1 MKGWTSM
8 PNTDQIII
16 NKAYFDNIK
25 TAIDSINSF
34 VESGFKNKNF
44 PIVDADYQLDGT
56 IMTILSWLNN
66 VEPTWIDAP
75 DKAESAV
82 ESILDATEDM
92 EGDIY
97 TQLTNDNN
105 TAVLD
110 RINAFIGFKALQ
122 MIADHFTEF
131 SNLINGIYTFEI
143 FTNPTKYKNA
153 IDIFSQPIPLS
164 EIEDVLG
171 DGKYTLFDETKY
183 VTGIFNNDQI
193 ELPKNLKLDAEITRF
208 TNLSDLSG
216 FEVVVDDSVQ
226 EAAEVNMFTDTKPVH
241 IKYNP
246 SNDRFI
252 ISSQF
257 NKAVDKLVKALNGCD
272 STDDLVKLFGDL
284 RPNQVPEADSF
295 TSVVI
300 PYILARVYSNPRKNP
315 NENYNKD
322 VMNKYTKSYDS
333 IINKNLG
340 AKRFKNYDLF
350 STFKADKEGT
360 IKFIEDFLKLNLVN
374 DKQCVIKNNTLLT
387 LFNIFDSRIYLDILY
402 NMIPN
407 DIKKKKYSSEDEFV
421 KSIRAR
427 INKNSRVANVYKP
440 DATPAK
446 GDQTPTSN
454 KMMEYATI
462 GISELG
468 DMSITDMKY
477 CEQYSAMMMAEIQ
490 CVPDAM
496 YNVGTSQIA
505 IDQYIGESYNV
516 FNEGFLSNL
525 FGKKKNK
532 PSTEEEYIRT
542 LEEWHGYKIPT
553 EVINFIK
560 KYHDKSI
567 EYNDGTTSGQ
577 LTDIW
582 DFESLY
588 MYNDPK
594 GARSI
599 KGLLQISRI
608 GLYESCKNT
617 CPLYDHIDSEDC
629 GLICVDLSNSKV
641 YLTGPHHFGKCEK
654 LELAKSFKEFMSK
667 LDIPDTVQE
676 SYVLEQEK
684 GDIPDYIKKRMDMSD
699 ESEDKPKTTI
709 TDVNLPPDTPAN
721 SVDELADSIDARM
734 SADGGLDDVLGAGYN
749 NNPNKNNQE
758 GKVVYNITY
767 NNSFNKNSN
776 NTNTNS
782 HNDSSTGKT
791 ITTTNTTTHTNS
803 HNDSSQNKSLRNT
816 STRNRPNNNIPNDK
830 GINNNNNSK
839 NPLDT
844 KDTKDDVMLN
854 EGYQM
859 FSSGYTIND
868 VFAFLES
875 EEPQSGGGN
884 AGKPPSDLLTDAI
897 DRDREK
903 LTKHQKAKQKVQK
916 GINLGKALLKPAAR
930 TKQWL
935 TDMVNTLVKND
946 EDKVKAEIIE
956 NPSYRTALYK
966 AMRLGLKLGMT
977 TVCFTINA
985 YLGAAYL
992 VIQGSK
998 IADRERLKK
1007 EVHSEF
1013 MTEIQILDDKI
1024 KRAQYDDTPA
1034 SRKAAWKMMRL
1045 RNKMMDIV
1053 SDTTH
1058 STFKHPKNV

>member
-1 MKGWTSM
+1 MKGLMSM
-8 PNTDQIII
+8 PNSEQIII

-66 VEPTWIDAP
+66 VEPTWIDDPA
-75 DKAESAV
+75 KVESAV

-122 MIADHFTEF
+122 MIADHFNEF
-131 SNLINGIYTFEI
+131 SELVNGIYTFEI

-153 IDIFSQPIPLS
+153 IDTFSQEIPLS
-164 EIEDVLG
+164 EIEDIIG
-171 DGKYTLFDETKY
+171 DSRYTLFDETKY
-183 VTGIFNNDQI
+183 VTGIFNNEQI
-193 ELPKNLKLDAEITRF
+193 KLPKNLKLDSEITRF

-216 FEVVVDDSVQ
+216 FEIVVDDSVQ
-226 EAAEVNMFTDTKPVH
+226 EAAEVNMFSDVKPTH
-241 IKYNP
+241 IKY
-246 SNDRFI
+246 STSGKFI
-252 ISSQF
+252 ISNQF
-257 NKAVDKLVKALNGCD
+257 EKAVDKLIKGLESCD
-272 STDDLVKLFGDL
+272 STDELIKLFNKVNGI
-284 RPNQVPEADSF
+284 PEANHF

-300 PYILARVYSNPRKNP
+300 PYILAKVYSNPNKCS
-315 NENYNKD
+315 NENYDKD
-322 VMNKYTKSYDS
+322 KMGKYTKSYDS

-340 AKRFKNYDLF
+340 AKRFKNYDLL

-407 DIKKKKYSSEDEFV
+407 DVKKSKYPSEDGFV
-421 KSIRAR
+421 KTIRAR
-427 INKNSRVANVYKP
+427 INKNSRIVNVYKN
-440 DATPAK
+440 DNIPAD
-446 GDQTPTSN
+446 GDETPTSK
-454 KMMEYATI
+454 KMMECVTNI
-462 GISELG
+462 FDEFG
-468 DMSITDMKY
+468 DMSITDMQY

-496 YNVGTSQIA
+496 YNTGTSQIA
-505 IDQYIGESYNV
+505 IDQYIGESYNI
-516 FNEGFLSNL
+516 FNEGFF

-532 PSTEEEYIRT
+532 PVKKEHTISE
-542 LEEWHGYKIPT
+542 LEEMY
-553 EVINFIK
+553 
-560 KYHDKSI
+560 
-567 EYNDGTTSGQ
+567 GTSFPQ
-577 LTDIW
+577 
-582 DFESLY
+582 DFVE
-588 MYNDPK
+588 
-594 GARSI
+594 G
-599 KGLLQISRI
+599 
-608 GLYESCKNT
+608 
-617 CPLYDHIDSEDC
+617 IDSEEYKRVA
-629 GLICVDLSNSKV
+629 GIVSKNSVKINIGSDIHKITCLADIDRIYDWNSEIAEPGIN
-641 YLTGPHHFGKCEK
+641 YLTFANIGDDDISVHVKNGTYHIVYGTNEASKPF
-654 LELAKSFKEFMSK
+654 AKSFKEFMSK
-667 LDIPDTVQE
+667 LDITDTVQE
-676 SYVLEQEK
+676 AYVLEQEQ
-684 GDIPDYIKKRMDMSD
+684 GDIPNYMKDRINLSD
-699 ESEDKPKTTI
+699 ENDDKPNTTI

-721 SVDELADSIDARM
+721 SVDELADSINARM
-734 SADGGLDDVLGAGYN
+734 SADGGLDDVLGVGYN
-749 NNPNKNNQE
+749 NNPNKNNQD
-758 GKVVYNITY
+758 GKIVYNITY

-791 ITTTNTTTHTNS
+791 ITTTNTNTVSNS
-803 HNDSSQNKSLRNT
+803 NNDSSQNKNIRN
-816 STRNRPNNNIPNDK
+816 SNGRNHPNNNIPNNK
-830 GINNNNNSK
+830 ASNNNNNSR
-839 NPLDT
+839 NPSDT
-844 KDTKDDVMLN
+844 KDTNDDVMLN

-859 FSSGYTIND
+859 FSSGYTIDD
-868 VFAFLES
+868 VFTFLES
-875 EEPQSGGGN
+875 EEPQSGGNN

-903 LTKHQKAKQKVQK
+903 LAKHQKAKQKVQK

-930 TKQWL
+930 TKKWL

-946 EDKVKAEIIE
+946 EDRVKAEIIK
-956 NPSYRTALYK
+956 NPDYRTALYK
-966 AMRLGLKLGMT
+966 AMRLGLKLGLT

-1013 MTEIQILDDKI
+1013 MTEIKILDDKI
-1024 KRAQYDDTPA
+1024 QRASEDDTPE
-1034 SRKAAWKMMRL
+1034 SRKVVWKLMRLKEKMM
-1045 RNKMMDIV
+1045 NIV
-1053 SDTTH
+1053 TDTTKT
-1058 STFKHPKNV
+1058 TFKHPKNV

>member
-153 IDIFSQPIPLS
+153 IEVFSQPIPLS

-226 EAAEVNMFTDTKPVH
+226 EAAEVNMFTDTKPAH

-246 SNDRFI
+246 SNDKFI

-322 VMNKYTKSYDS
+322 AMNKYTKSYDS

-440 DATPAK
+440 DAAPAK

-468 DMSITDMKY
+468 DMSITDMQY

-516 FNEGFLSNL
+516 FNEGFLSNI
-525 FGKKKNK
+525 FKKRKDK
-532 PSTEEEYIRT
+532 KVADYIKIIEDITGST
-542 LEEWHGYKIPT
+542 LPAKF
-553 EVINFIK
+553 INFIE
-560 KYHDKSI
+560 KYHLMGGGVRYKEYELSTVYSMKEISNTIKRGDGLEGDGKEKVLPFAECFHDSVVDHTSKNLKCFYFDTETGEVSVDKTYFSDHVTRERLKKNVVEKSI
-567 EYNDGTTSGQ
+567 DKFINKLTIDG
-577 LTDIW
+577 
-582 DFESLY
+582 E
-588 MYNDPK
+588 PV
-594 GARSI
+594 SI
-599 KGLLQISRI
+599 
-608 GLYESCKNT
+608 
-617 CPLYDHIDSEDC
+617 
-629 GLICVDLSNSKV
+629 
-641 YLTGPHHFGKCEK
+641 
-654 LELAKSFKEFMSK
+654 
-667 LDIPDTVQE
+667 QE
-676 SYVLEQEK
+676 AYVLEQEK
-684 GDIPDYIKKRMDMSD
+684 GDIPDYIKKRMDVSD
-699 ESEDKPKTTI
+699 ESGDKPKTTI

-884 AGKPPSDLLTDAI
+884 AGDPPGEDLLTKAM
-897 DRDREK
+897 DRDRKK
-903 LTKHQKAKQKVQK
+903 LSKQQKAKQTVQK
-916 GINLGKALLKPAAR
+916 GINLSKALLKPAAR

-935 TDMVNTLVKND
+935 TDMVNTLIKND

-956 NPSYRTALYK
+956 NHSFRMALYK

-992 VIQGSK
+992 VVQGSK

-1024 KRAQYDDTPA
+1024 KRAQYDDTPE

>member
-1 MKGWTSM
+1 MKGLMSM
-8 PNTDQIII
+8 PNSEQIII

-66 VEPTWIDAP
+66 VEPTWIDDPA
-75 DKAESAV
+75 KVESAV

-122 MIADHFTEF
+122 MIADHFNEF
-131 SNLINGIYTFEI
+131 SDLVNGIYTFEI
-143 FTNPTKYKNA
+143 FTNPTKYKDA
-153 IDIFSQPIPLS
+153 IDTFSQEIPLS
-164 EIEDVLG
+164 EIEDIVG
-171 DGKYTLFDETKY
+171 DSKYTLFDETKY
-183 VTGIFNNDQI
+183 VTGIFNNEQI
-193 ELPKNLKLDAEITRF
+193 KLPKNLKLDSEITRF

-216 FEVVVDDSVQ
+216 FEIVVDDSVQ
-226 EAAEVNMFTDTKPVH
+226 EAAEVNMFSDVKPTH
-241 IKYNP
+241 IKY
-246 SNDRFI
+246 SASGKFI
-252 ISSQF
+252 ISKQF
-257 NKAVDKLVKALNGCD
+257 EKAVDKLIKGLESCD
-272 STDDLVKLFGDL
+272 STDELIKLF
-284 RPNQVPEADSF
+284 NNVNSIPEANHF

-300 PYILARVYSNPRKNP
+300 PYILAKVYSNPNKCS
-315 NENYNKD
+315 NENYDKD
-322 VMNKYTKSYDS
+322 KMGKYTKSYDS

-350 STFKADKEGT
+350 STFKADKKGT

-407 DIKKKKYSSEDEFV
+407 DVKKGKYPSEDGFV
-421 KSIRAR
+421 KTIRAR
-427 INKNSRVANVYKP
+427 INKNSRIVNVYKN
-440 DATPAK
+440 DNIPAD
-446 GDQTPTSN
+446 GDETPTSK
-454 KMMEYATI
+454 KMMECVTNI
-462 GISELG
+462 FDEFG
-468 DMSITDMKY
+468 DMSITDIQY

-496 YNVGTSQIA
+496 YNTGTSQIA
-505 IDQYIGESYNV
+505 IDQYIGESYNI
-516 FNEGFLSNL
+516 FNEGFLSDI
-525 FGKKKNK
+525 FKKRKDK
-532 PSTEEEYIRT
+532 KVADYIKTIEDITGST
-542 LEEWHGYKIPT
+542 LPAKF
-553 EVINFIK
+553 INFIE
-560 KYHDKSI
+560 KYHLMGGGVRYKEYELSTVYSIKEISNTIKRGDGLEGDGKEKVLPFAECFHDSTVDHTSKNQECFYFDTETGEVSVDKTYFSDHITRERLKKNVVEKSI
-567 EYNDGTTSGQ
+567 
-577 LTDIW
+577 
-582 DFESLY
+582 
-588 MYNDPK
+588 
-594 GARSI
+594 
-599 KGLLQISRI
+599 
-608 GLYESCKNT
+608 
-617 CPLYDHIDSEDC
+617 
-629 GLICVDLSNSKV
+629 
-641 YLTGPHHFGKCEK
+641 GK
-654 LELAKSFKEFMSK
+654 FISK
-667 LDIPDTVQE
+667 LTIDGEPVNIQEAYVQE
-676 SYVLEQEK
+676 QEQ
-684 GDIPDYIKKRMDMSD
+684 GDIPNYMKDRINLSD
-699 ESEDKPKTTI
+699 ENGDKPNTTI

-721 SVDELADSIDARM
+721 SVDELADSINARM
-734 SADGGLDDVLGAGYN
+734 SADGGLDDVLGVGYN
-749 NNPNKNNQE
+749 NNPNKNNQD
-758 GKVVYNITY
+758 GKIVYNITY

-791 ITTTNTTTHTNS
+791 ITTTNTNTVSNS
-803 HNDSSQNKSLRNT
+803 NNDSSQNKNIRN
-816 STRNRPNNNIPNDK
+816 SNGRNHPNNNIPNNK
-830 GINNNNNSK
+830 ASNNNNNSR
-839 NPLDT
+839 NPSDT

-868 VFAFLES
+868 VFTFLES
-875 EEPQSGGGN
+875 EEPQSGGKN
-884 AGKPPSDLLTDAI
+884 AGKPPKGDLLTDAM

-903 LTKHQKAKQKVQK
+903 LAKQQKAKQKVQK

-930 TKQWL
+930 TKKWL

-946 EDKVKAEIIE
+946 EDRVKAEIIE

-966 AMRLGLKLGMT
+966 AMRLGLKLGLT

-1013 MTEIQILDDKI
+1013 MTEIKILDDKI
-1024 KRAQYDDTPA
+1024 QRASEDDTPE
-1034 SRKAAWKMMRL
+1034 SRKVVWKLMRLKEKMM
-1045 RNKMMDIV
+1045 NIV
-1053 SDTTH
+1053 TDTTKT
-1058 STFKHPKNV
+1058 TFKHPKNV

>member
-1 MKGWTSM
+1 M
-8 PNTDQIII
+8 PNSEQIII

-66 VEPTWIDAP
+66 VEPTWIDDPA
-75 DKAESAV
+75 KVESAV

-122 MIADHFTEF
+122 MIADHFNEF
-131 SNLINGIYTFEI
+131 SELVNGIYTFEI

-153 IDIFSQPIPLS
+153 IDTFSQEIPLS
-164 EIEDVLG
+164 EIEDVVG
-171 DGKYTLFDETKY
+171 DSKYTLFDETKY
-183 VTGIFNNDQI
+183 VTGIFNNEQI
-193 ELPKNLKLDAEITRF
+193 KLPKNLKLDSEITRF

-226 EAAEVNMFTDTKPVH
+226 EAAEVNMFSDVKPTH
-241 IKYNP
+241 IKY
-246 SNDRFI
+246 STSGKFI
-252 ISSQF
+252 ISKQF
-257 NKAVDKLVKALNGCD
+257 EKAVDKLIKGLESCD
-272 STDDLVKLFGDL
+272 STDELIKLF
-284 RPNQVPEADSF
+284 NNVNSVPEADSF
-295 TSVVI
+295 TSVII
-300 PYILARVYSNPRKNP
+300 PYILAKVYSNPNKCY
-315 NENYNKD
+315 NENYDKD
-322 VMNKYTKSYDS
+322 KMGKYTKSYDS

-407 DIKKKKYSSEDEFV
+407 DVKKSKYPSEDGFV
-421 KSIRAR
+421 KTIRAR
-427 INKNSRVANVYKP
+427 INKNSRTVNVYKN
-440 DATPAK
+440 DNIPAD
-446 GDQTPTSN
+446 GDKTPTSK
-454 KMMEYATI
+454 KMMECVTSI
-462 GISELG
+462 FDELG
-468 DMSITDMKY
+468 NMSITDMQY

-496 YNVGTSQIA
+496 YNTGTSQIA
-505 IDQYIGESYNV
+505 IDQYIGESHDI
-516 FNEGFLSNL
+516 FNEGFLSNI
-525 FGKKKNK
+525 FKKRKDK
-532 PSTEEEYIRT
+532 KIADYIKTIEDITGST
-542 LEEWHGYKIPT
+542 IPAKF
-553 EVINFIK
+553 INFIE
-560 KYHDKSI
+560 KYHLMGGGIRYKEYELSAVYSIKEISNTIKRGDGLEGDGKEKVLPFAECFHDSVVDHTSKNQECFYFDTETGEVSVDKTYFSDHITRERLKKNVVEKSI
-567 EYNDGTTSGQ
+567 DKFINKLTIDGEPVN
-577 LTDIW
+577 I
-582 DFESLY
+582 
-588 MYNDPK
+588 
-594 GARSI
+594 
-599 KGLLQISRI
+599 
-608 GLYESCKNT
+608 
-617 CPLYDHIDSEDC
+617 
-629 GLICVDLSNSKV
+629 
-641 YLTGPHHFGKCEK
+641 
-654 LELAKSFKEFMSK
+654 
-667 LDIPDTVQE
+667 QE
-676 SYVLEQEK
+676 AYVLEQEQ
-684 GDIPDYIKKRMDMSD
+684 GDIPNYMKDRINLSD
-699 ESEDKPKTTI
+699 ENDDKPNTTI

-721 SVDELADSIDARM
+721 SVDELADSINARM
-734 SADGGLDDVLGAGYN
+734 SADGGLDDVLGVGYN
-749 NNPNKNNQE
+749 NNPNKNNQD
-758 GKVVYNITY
+758 GKIVYNITY

-791 ITTTNTTTHTNS
+791 ITTTNTNTVSNS
-803 HNDSSQNKSLRNT
+803 NNDSSQNKNIRN
-816 STRNRPNNNIPNDK
+816 SNGRNHPNNNIPNNK
-830 GINNNNNSK
+830 ASNNNNNSR
-839 NPLDT
+839 NPSDT

-868 VFAFLES
+868 VFTFLES
-875 EEPQSGGGN
+875 EEPQSGGKN
-884 AGKPPSDLLTDAI
+884 AGKPPKGDLLTDAM

-903 LTKHQKAKQKVQK
+903 LAKQQKAKQKVQK

-930 TKQWL
+930 TKKWL

-946 EDKVKAEIIE
+946 EDRVKAEIIE

-966 AMRLGLKLGMT
+966 AMRLGLKLGLT

-1013 MTEIQILDDKI
+1013 MTEIKILDDKI
-1024 KRAQYDDTPA
+1024 QRASEDNTPE
-1034 SRKAAWKMMRL
+1034 SRKAVWKMMRL
-1045 RNKMMDIV
+1045 KEKMMNIV
-1053 SDTTH
+1053 TDTTKT
-1058 STFKHPKNV
+1058 TFKHPKNV

>member
-1 MKGWTSM
+1 M
-8 PNTDQIII
+8 PNSEQIII

-66 VEPTWIDAP
+66 VEPTWIDDPA
-75 DKAESAV
+75 KVESAV

-122 MIADHFTEF
+122 MIADHFNEF
-131 SNLINGIYTFEI
+131 SELVNGIYTFEI

-153 IDIFSQPIPLS
+153 IDTFSQEIPLS
-164 EIEDVLG
+164 EIEDIVG
-171 DGKYTLFDETKY
+171 DSKYTLFDETKY
-183 VTGIFNNDQI
+183 VTGIFNNEQI
-193 ELPKNLKLDAEITRF
+193 KLPKNLKLDSEITRF

-216 FEVVVDDSVQ
+216 FEIVVDDSVQ
-226 EAAEVNMFTDTKPVH
+226 EAAEVNMFSDVKPTH
-241 IKYNP
+241 IKY
-246 SNDRFI
+246 STSGKFI
-252 ISSQF
+252 ISNQF
-257 NKAVDKLVKALNGCD
+257 EKAVDKLIKGLESCD
-272 STDDLVKLFGDL
+272 STDELIKLFNKVNGI
-284 RPNQVPEADSF
+284 PEANHF

-300 PYILARVYSNPRKNP
+300 PYILAKVYSNPNKCS
-315 NENYNKD
+315 NENYDKD
-322 VMNKYTKSYDS
+322 KMGKYTKSYDS

-340 AKRFKNYDLF
+340 AKRFKNYDLL

-407 DIKKKKYSSEDEFV
+407 DVKKSKYPSEDGFV
-421 KSIRAR
+421 KTIRAR
-427 INKNSRVANVYKP
+427 INKNSRIVNVYKN
-440 DATPAK
+440 DNIPAD
-446 GDQTPTSN
+446 GDETPTSK
-454 KMMEYATI
+454 KMMECVTNI
-462 GISELG
+462 FDEFG
-468 DMSITDMKY
+468 DMSITDMQY

-496 YNVGTSQIA
+496 YNTGTSQIA
-505 IDQYIGESYNV
+505 IDQYIGESYNI
-516 FNEGFLSNL
+516 FNEGFF

-532 PSTEEEYIRT
+532 PVKKEHTISE
-542 LEEWHGYKIPT
+542 LEEMY
-553 EVINFIK
+553 
-560 KYHDKSI
+560 
-567 EYNDGTTSGQ
+567 GTSFPQ
-577 LTDIW
+577 
-582 DFESLY
+582 DFVE
-588 MYNDPK
+588 
-594 GARSI
+594 G
-599 KGLLQISRI
+599 
-608 GLYESCKNT
+608 
-617 CPLYDHIDSEDC
+617 IDSEEYKRVA
-629 GLICVDLSNSKV
+629 GIVSKNSVKINIGSGIHKITCLADIDRIYDWNSEIAEPGID
-641 YLTGPHHFGKCEK
+641 YLTFANIGDDDIGVHVKNGTYHIVYGTNEASKPF
-654 LELAKSFKEFMSK
+654 AKSFKEFMSK

-676 SYVLEQEK
+676 AYVQEQEQ
-684 GDIPDYIKKRMDMSD
+684 GDIPNYMKDRINLSD
-699 ESEDKPKTTI
+699 ENGDKPNTTI

-721 SVDELADSIDARM
+721 SVDELADSINARM

-749 NNPNKNNQE
+749 NNPNKNNQD
-758 GKVVYNITY
+758 GKIVYNITY

-791 ITTTNTTTHTNS
+791 ITTTNTNTVSNS
-803 HNDSSQNKSLRNT
+803 NNDSSQNKSIRN
-816 STRNRPNNNIPNDK
+816 SNGRNHPNNNIPNNK
-830 GINNNNNSK
+830 ASNNNNNSR
-839 NPLDT
+839 NPSDT

-868 VFAFLES
+868 VFTFLES
-875 EEPQSGGGN
+875 EEPQSGGKN
-884 AGKPPSDLLTDAI
+884 AGKPPKGDLLTDAM

-903 LTKHQKAKQKVQK
+903 LAKQQKAKQKVQK

-930 TKQWL
+930 TKKWL

-946 EDKVKAEIIE
+946 EDRVKAEIIE

-966 AMRLGLKLGMT
+966 AMRLGLKLGLT

-1013 MTEIQILDDKI
+1013 MTEIKILDDKI
-1024 KRAQYDDTPA
+1024 QRASEDDTPE
-1034 SRKAAWKMMRL
+1034 SRKAVWKMMRL
-1045 RNKMMDIV
+1045 KEKMMNIV
-1053 SDTTH
+1053 TDTTKT
-1058 STFKHPKNV
+1058 TFKHPKNV

>member
-1 MKGWTSM
+1 M

-97 TQLTNDNN
+97 AQLTNDNN

-110 RINAFIGFKALQ
+110 KINAFIGFKALQ

-226 EAAEVNMFTDTKPVH
+226 EAAEVNMFTDTKPAH

-322 VMNKYTKSYDS
+322 EMNKYTKSYDS

-454 KMMEYATI
+454 KMMEYVTI

-468 DMSITDMKY
+468 DMSITDMQY

-505 IDQYIGESYNV
+505 IDQYIGESYDV
-516 FNEGFLSNL
+516 FNEGFLS
-525 FGKKKNK
+525 
-532 PSTEEEYIRT
+532 I
-542 LEEWHGYKIPT
+542 I
-553 EVINFIK
+553 
-560 KYHDKSI
+560 
-567 EYNDGTTSGQ
+567 
-577 LTDIW
+577 
-582 DFESLY
+582 
-588 MYNDPK
+588 
-594 GARSI
+594 
-599 KGLLQISRI
+599 
-608 GLYESCKNT
+608 
-617 CPLYDHIDSEDC
+617 
-629 GLICVDLSNSKV
+629 
-641 YLTGPHHFGKCEK
+641 
-654 LELAKSFKEFMSK
+654 
-667 LDIPDTVQE
+667 
-676 SYVLEQEK
+676 LEQEK
-684 GDIPDYIKKRMDMSD
+684 GDIPDYIKKRMDVSD
-699 ESEDKPKTTI
+699 ESGDKPKTTI

-875 EEPQSGGGN
+875 EEPQSDGGN
-884 AGKPPSDLLTDAI
+884 AGDPPGEDLLTKAM
-897 DRDREK
+897 DRDRKK
-903 LTKHQKAKQKVQK
+903 LSKQQKAKQTVQK
-916 GINLGKALLKPAAR
+916 GINLSKALLKPAAR

-935 TDMVNTLVKND
+935 TDMVNTLIKND

-956 NPSYRTALYK
+956 NHSFRMALYK

-992 VIQGSK
+992 VVQGSK

-1024 KRAQYDDTPA
+1024 KRAQYDDTPE
-1034 SRKAAWKMMRL
+1034 SRKTAWKLMRL

>member
-1 MKGWTSM
+1 M
-8 PNTDQIII
+8 PNSEQIII

-66 VEPTWIDAP
+66 VEPTWIDDPA
-75 DKAESAV
+75 KVESAV

-122 MIADHFTEF
+122 MIADHFNEF
-131 SNLINGIYTFEI
+131 SELVNGIYTFEI

-153 IDIFSQPIPLS
+153 IDTFSQEIPLS
-164 EIEDVLG
+164 EIEDIIG
-171 DGKYTLFDETKY
+171 DSRYTLFDETKY
-183 VTGIFNNDQI
+183 VTGIFNNEQI
-193 ELPKNLKLDAEITRF
+193 KLPKNLKLDSEITRF

-216 FEVVVDDSVQ
+216 FEIVVDDSVQ
-226 EAAEVNMFTDTKPVH
+226 EAAEVNMFSDVKPTH
-241 IKYNP
+241 IKY
-246 SNDRFI
+246 STSGKFI
-252 ISSQF
+252 ISNQF
-257 NKAVDKLVKALNGCD
+257 EKAVDKLIKGLESCD
-272 STDDLVKLFGDL
+272 STDELIKLFNKVNGI
-284 RPNQVPEADSF
+284 PEANHF

-300 PYILARVYSNPRKNP
+300 PYILAKVYSNPNKCS
-315 NENYNKD
+315 NENYDKD
-322 VMNKYTKSYDS
+322 KMGKYTKSYDS

-407 DIKKKKYSSEDEFV
+407 DVKKSKYPSEDGFV
-421 KSIRAR
+421 KTIRAR
-427 INKNSRVANVYKP
+427 INKNSRIVNVYKN
-440 DATPAK
+440 DNIPAD
-446 GDQTPTSN
+446 GDKTPTSK
-454 KMMEYATI
+454 KMMECVTNI
-462 GISELG
+462 FDEFG
-468 DMSITDMKY
+468 DMSITDMQY

-496 YNVGTSQIA
+496 YNTGTSQIA
-505 IDQYIGESYNV
+505 IDQYIGESYNI
-516 FNEGFLSNL
+516 FNEGFFSDL
-525 FGKKKNK
+525 FGKKKSK
-532 PSTEEEYIRT
+532 PSTEEEYIHI

-553 EVINFIK
+553 EVIDFIK
-560 KYHDKSI
+560 KYHDKLI

-588 MYNDPK
+588 MYNDPR
-594 GARSI
+594 GVRSI

-608 GLYESCKNT
+608 GLYESCENT

-654 LELAKSFKEFMSK
+654 LELAKSFKGFMSK

-676 SYVLEQEK
+676 AYVLEQEQ
-684 GDIPDYIKKRMDMSD
+684 GDIPNYMKDRINLSD
-699 ESEDKPKTTI
+699 ENDDKPNTTI

-721 SVDELADSIDARM
+721 SVDELADSINARM

-749 NNPNKNNQE
+749 NNPNKNNQD
-758 GKVVYNITY
+758 GKIVYNITY

-791 ITTTNTTTHTNS
+791 ITTTNTNTVSNS
-803 HNDSSQNKSLRNT
+803 NNDSSQNKSIRN
-816 STRNRPNNNIPNDK
+816 SNGRNHPNNNIPNNK
-830 GINNNNNSK
+830 ASNNNNNSR
-839 NPLDT
+839 NPSDT
-844 KDTKDDVMLN
+844 KDTNDDVMLN

-859 FSSGYTIND
+859 FSSGYTIDD
-868 VFAFLES
+868 VFTFLES
-875 EEPQSGGGN
+875 EEPQSGGKN

-903 LTKHQKAKQKVQK
+903 LVKHQKAKQKVQK

-930 TKQWL
+930 TKKWL

-946 EDKVKAEIIE
+946 EDRVKAEIIE

-966 AMRLGLKLGMT
+966 AMRLGLKLGLT

-1013 MTEIQILDDKI
+1013 MTEIKILDDKI
-1024 KRAQYDDTPA
+1024 QRASEDDTPE
-1034 SRKAAWKMMRL
+1034 SRKVVWKLMRLKEKMM
-1045 RNKMMDIV
+1045 NIV
-1053 SDTTH
+1053 TDTTKT
-1058 STFKHPKNV
+1058 TFKHPKNV

>member
-1 MKGWTSM
+1 M
-8 PNTDQIII
+8 PNSEQIII

-66 VEPTWIDAP
+66 VEPTWIDDPA
-75 DKAESAV
+75 KVESAV

-122 MIADHFTEF
+122 MIADHFNEF
-131 SNLINGIYTFEI
+131 SDLVNGIYTFEI

-153 IDIFSQPIPLS
+153 IEIFSQEIPLS
-164 EIEDVLG
+164 EIEDIVG
-171 DGKYTLFDETKY
+171 DSKYTLFDETKY
-183 VTGIFNNDQI
+183 VTGIFNNEQI
-193 ELPKNLKLDAEITRF
+193 KLPKNLKLDSEITRF

-216 FEVVVDDSVQ
+216 FEIVVDDSVQ
-226 EAAEVNMFTDTKPVH
+226 EAAEVNMFSDVKPTH
-241 IKYNP
+241 IKY
-246 SNDRFI
+246 STSGKFI
-252 ISSQF
+252 ISNQF
-257 NKAVDKLVKALNGCD
+257 EKAVDKLIKGLERCD
-272 STDDLVKLFGDL
+272 STDELIKLFNKVNGI
-284 RPNQVPEADSF
+284 PEANHF

-300 PYILARVYSNPRKNP
+300 PYILAKVYSNPNKCS
-315 NENYNKD
+315 NENYDKD
-322 VMNKYTKSYDS
+322 KMGKYTKSYDS

-407 DIKKKKYSSEDEFV
+407 DVKKSKYPSEDGFV
-421 KSIRAR
+421 KTIRAR
-427 INKNSRVANVYKP
+427 INKNSRIVNVYKN
-440 DATPAK
+440 DNIPAD
-446 GDQTPTSN
+446 GDETPTSK
-454 KMMEYATI
+454 KMMECVTNI
-462 GISELG
+462 FDEFG
-468 DMSITDMKY
+468 DMSITDMQY

-496 YNVGTSQIA
+496 YNTGTSQIA
-505 IDQYIGESYNV
+505 IDQYIGESYNI
-516 FNEGFLSNL
+516 FNEGFL

-532 PSTEEEYIRT
+532 PVKKEHTISE
-542 LEEWHGYKIPT
+542 LEEMY
-553 EVINFIK
+553 
-560 KYHDKSI
+560 
-567 EYNDGTTSGQ
+567 GTSFPQ
-577 LTDIW
+577 
-582 DFESLY
+582 DFVE
-588 MYNDPK
+588 
-594 GARSI
+594 G
-599 KGLLQISRI
+599 
-608 GLYESCKNT
+608 
-617 CPLYDHIDSEDC
+617 IDSEEYKRVA
-629 GLICVDLSNSKV
+629 GIVSKNSVKINIGTDIHKITCLADIDRIYDWNSEIAEPGIN
-641 YLTGPHHFGKCEK
+641 YLTFANIGDDDIGVHVNNGTYHIVYGTNEASKPF
-654 LELAKSFKEFMSK
+654 AKSFKEFMSK

-676 SYVLEQEK
+676 SYVLEQEQ
-684 GDIPDYIKKRMDMSD
+684 GDIPNYMKDRINLSD
-699 ESEDKPKTTI
+699 ENGDKPNTTI

-721 SVDELADSIDARM
+721 SVDELADSINARM
-734 SADGGLDDVLGAGYN
+734 SADGGLDDVLGVGYN
-749 NNPNKNNQE
+749 NNPNKNNQD
-758 GKVVYNITY
+758 GRIVYNITY

-791 ITTTNTTTHTNS
+791 ITTTNTNTVSNS
-803 HNDSSQNKSLRNT
+803 NNDSSQNKSIRN
-816 STRNRPNNNIPNDK
+816 SNGRNHPNNNIPNNK
-830 GINNNNNSK
+830 ASNNNNNSR
-839 NPLDT
+839 NPSDT

-868 VFAFLES
+868 VFTFLES
-875 EEPQSGGGN
+875 EEPQSGGKN
-884 AGKPPSDLLTDAI
+884 AGKPPKGDLLTDAM

-903 LTKHQKAKQKVQK
+903 LAKQQKAKQKVQK

-930 TKQWL
+930 TKKWL

-946 EDKVKAEIIE
+946 EDRVKAEIIE

-966 AMRLGLKLGMT
+966 AMRLGLKLGLT

-1013 MTEIQILDDKI
+1013 MTEIKILDDKI
-1024 KRAQYDDTPA
+1024 QRASEDDTPE
-1034 SRKAAWKMMRL
+1034 SRKAVWKMMRL
-1045 RNKMMDIV
+1045 KEKMMNIV
-1053 SDTTH
+1053 TDTTKT
-1058 STFKHPKNV
+1058 TFKHPKNV